1 MDNSGICWIIPLMIV
16 FIPLY
21 AAFRKVPVYETFI
34 EGAKD
39 GFGTA
44 INIIP
49 HLVGMMVAISMFRA
63 SGAMDMLVSLI
74 SPLFDR
80 LGIPSEVLPLGLLRP
95 LTGAGSLAFTTELNQ
110 DVRSGFDDRPYCIH
124 DTRQHRYDLI
134 RTDGIFRSGR
144 IRRSRYALKVGLFS
158 DLVGFAAA
166 IIICLFVFAI
176 VIIVLQFSSPF
187 VRISPAERAALLVLA
202 GLFHVCFPLLGL
214 LGYDE
219 G

>member
-1 MDNSGICWIIPLMIV
+1 MYEWITAVSAWTIPLMIV

-44 INIIP
+44 IEYIIP

-74 SPLFDR
+74 SPLFNR

-95 LTGAGSLAFTTELNQ
+95 LTGAGSLAFTTELIKAYGP
-110 DVRSGFDDRPYCIH
+110 DSMI
-124 DTRQHRYDLI
+124 
-134 RTDGIFRSGR
+134 GR
-144 IRRSRYALKVGLFS
+144 IASTIQGSTDTTLYVLTVYFGAVGVRRSRYALKVGLFS
-158 DLVGFAAA
+158 DFVGFAAA
-166 IIICLFVFAI
+166 IIICLFVF
-176 VIIVLQFSSPF
+176 
-187 VRISPAERAALLVLA
+187 
-202 GLFHVCFPLLGL
+202 G
-214 LGYDE
+214 
-219 G
+219 